1 MFSLAFSYVFIP
13 FLTYICS
20 VNGNDVIAFKTYKQN
35 ETDKTSYR
43 NQQLR
48 TATKTKLTTPQ
59 DKTSRDIYKCTI
71 FTSLGQYTFT
81 FGQSII
87 NSGIHPTAYDVL
99 SAIEK
104 NDPEDFDNFCGNYE
118 YDTDSRT
125 AERVYKAVC
134 KQWKAISRIYSAE
147 QIEQLKE
154 IQ

>member
-1 MFSLAFSYVFIP
+1 MMLLLLKLTNKMKQTKPVTEISSY
-13 FLTYICS
+13 
-20 VNGNDVIAFKTYKQN
+20 
-35 ETDKTSYR
+35 E
-43 NQQLR
+43 QQALDFMKS
-48 TATKTKLTTPQ
+48 TKTKLTTHYKEHAAYFPQ
-59 DKTSRDIYKCTI
+59 DKTSRDIYKCTL

-104 NDPEDFDNFCGNYE
+104 NDPEDFDNFCGNYG

-125 AERVYKAVC
+125 AERAYKAVC

-147 QIEQLKE
+147 QIEQLK
-154 IQ
+154 